1 MTAFNEAFRSE
12 IARIARKESKKELDH
27 LRKSVSSQRSEI
39 ASLKRSLHELER
51 TVRLALRHLP
61 APEPKQPKPVSTKTK
76 GISTEA
82 LVAKRE
88 AVALTV
94 AEMAI
99 LLNVSPLTL
108 RRWEAQEA
116 FPRKMHHERIHAVLA
131 MGKRQAKRL
140 LTEGE
145 SPA

>member
-12 IARIARKESKKELDH
+12 IARIARKESRKDLDH

-39 ASLKRSLHELER
+39 ASLKRSVHELER
-51 TVRLALRHLP
+51 ALKQALRQLP
-61 APEPKQPKPVSTKTK
+61 APEPKIANRGATRTK
-76 GISTEA
+76 GVSTEA

-88 AVALTV
+88 VLGLKI
-94 AEMAI
+94 AEMAF

-116 FPRKMHHERIHAVLA
+116 SPRKMHHERIHAVMA
-131 MGKRQAKRL
+131 TGKRQAQRL
-140 LTEGE
+140 LIDAQN
-145 SPA
+145 PV

>member
-27 LRKSVSSQRSEI
+27 LRKTVSSQRSEI

-51 TVRLALRHLP
+51 TVKQALRHLP
-61 APEPKQPKPVSTKTK
+61 APEPKQPKSVSTSK
-76 GISTEA
+76 GVSTEA
-82 LVAKRE
+82 LVAKRG
-88 AVALTV
+88 ALALTV

-116 FPRKMHHERIHAVLA
+116 SPRKMHHERIHAVLA
-131 MGKRQAKRL
+131 MGKRQSKRL
-140 LTEGE
+140 LTVGE

>member
-1 MTAFNEAFRSE
+1 MQLTQEPFP
-12 IARIARKESKKELDH
+12 H
-27 LRKSVSSQRSEI
+27 LRLQLIS
-39 ASLKRSLHELER
+39 ASLQ
-51 TVRLALRHLP
+51 LAS
-61 APEPKQPKPVSTKTK
+61 KW
-76 GISTEA
+76 TEA

-88 AVALTV
+88 ALSLTV

-131 MGKRQAKRL
+131 LGKRQAKRL

-145 SPA
+145 SPE

>member
-1 MTAFNEAFRSE
+1 MTAFNEAYRPE

-27 LRKSVSSQRSEI
+27 LRKAVSSQRSEI

-51 TVRLALRHLP
+51 TVKLTVRRLP
-61 APEPKQPKPVSTKTK
+61 APEPKQPKVATKSK
-76 GISTEA
+76 GVSTEA

-88 AVALTV
+88 ALSLTV

-131 MGKRQAKRL
+131 LGKRQAKRL

-145 SPA
+145 SPE